1 VNRTVQ
7 HVDLSWNPTPWSGL
21 VPFGIADGRASGLLF
36 ERHESFGIH
45 DDGRF
50 PRAVGKVTAPG
61 VFDAVANFDTNK
73 AVLLQATQVNEI
85 DPFRQ
90 WDDDRC
96 RSCALRFNLIRPLSI
111 VPEPLTVPDFCR
123 VAQQR

>member
-1 VNRTVQ
+1 MNRLSSRSPRNSEVNRTVQ

-61 VFDAVANFDTNK
+61 VFDAVANFDTNI
-73 AVLLQATQVNEI
+73 ALLILELRGERERLGALLALEL
-85 DPFRQ
+85 
-90 WDDDRC
+90 DRV
-96 RSCALRFNLIRPLSI
+96 SFG
-111 VPEPLTVPDFCR
+111 
-123 VAQQR
+123 